1 MEELFRKVIEN
12 IRTILNERFQG
23 IPTEEF
29 LNLANET
36 KEKFKNNF
44 QSANSLSVHDS
55 LRIDQIFD
63 AFIENL

>member
-36 KEKFKNNF
+36 KEKFKNN
-44 QSANSLSVHDS
+44 
-55 LRIDQIFD
+55 
-63 AFIENL
+63 